1 MPIPRA
7 TARLQLHKDFTL
19 DDARDVVDYYA
30 RLGIS
35 HLYLS
40 PILTARPGS
49 THGYDIV
56 DPTRIN
62 PELGGEVALR
72 RLVSKVHAADMG
84 IIIDIVPNHMGV
96 GGADNPWWLNVL
108 EWGQHSRYARWF
120 DIDWHSPD
128 PTLHGKIL
136 LPFLGD
142 QYAQT
147 LRSGD
152 LRLQFDAETGQ
163 FYFAYFTHRFPL
175 SPASTIRVLRH
186 GGAALKSAASDYP
199 EVHPDESNA
208 FDLHEA
214 RASMLRDLAAT
225 DEGKEGIALAL
236 ASVDP
241 DIAGGVG
248 RLHRLLERQNYKLT
262 WWRNAAEE
270 INWRRFFEVSDLAG
284 VRVELDDVFDA
295 THALIFKLYAEG
307 LIDGVRV
314 DHVDGLANPTAY
326 CNELRQRLLAL
337 APQRPADRPDTHPYI
352 VVEKIL
358 TRGERLHDDWSI
370 DGTTGYEFMD
380 QVGALLHCENGL
392 GALNKLWTELT
403 GDNDSFETHVV
414 NARRQLLRENF
425 VGEFAALTRAVH
437 AVARTE
443 LDTRDISQAAIHRV
457 LTELLVAFPVYRT
470 YSHGNGRSETD
481 DAIIERTV
489 SEARR
494 NLSPQ
499 DQPLLDTLVGLFDA
513 DSIDPDASPD
523 ALPLRQLAVRRFEQL
538 TPPLAAKSVEDTA
551 FYRYGLLLSR
561 NEVGAD
567 PAYFCSS
574 IADFH
579 AFNTERAKHFPHTML
594 ATATHDHKRGEDVRA
609 RLAVLGEAADDW
621 AEATRRWKRLH
632 TDFRIRL
639 ATEGDAPELVAP
651 SLDDEIM
658 LYQMILGAWPF
669 ELRADDQPGLY
680 AYAERLAAWQEK
692 ALREA
697 KRYSSWA
704 MPNGD
709 YESACRQFLMA
720 LLDREKSAGFIDEIV
735 AWVERISA
743 AGIANS
749 LTQTLLRLTS
759 PGMPDLYQGT
769 EFWDFSLVDP
779 DNRRPVHYAA
789 RTLLLAQDDHPG
801 ERIYHHRSWHQCQL
815 KQPLIHAA
823 LQLRKR
829 QPQLFSD
836 GAYVP
841 LEVSGELADHVIAF
855 LRQHDGHQVLVAALR
870 TSLHLLN
877 EDLSLRHTA
886 GDVPAHTVVIL
897 PQTLQGDHVN
907 LLTDKQ
913 VEVNVEHIDITN
925 LIGEF
930 PVALIVPRSWR
941 K

>member
-1 MPIPRA
+1 MSIPRA

-19 DDARDVVDYYA
+19 DDAAGVVDYYA

-62 PELGGEVALR
+62 PELGGEEALR
-72 RLVSKVHAADMG
+72 RLVNTLHAAGMG
-84 IIIDIVPNHMGV
+84 LIIDIVPNHMGV

-108 EWGQHSRYARWF
+108 EWGRHSRYARWF
-120 DIDWHSPD
+120 DIDWNSPD
-128 PTLHGKIL
+128 PTLNGKIL

-152 LRLQFDAETGQ
+152 LSLQFDADSGL
-163 FYFAYFTHRFPL
+163 FYFGYFTHRFPL
-175 SPASTIRVLRH
+175 SPDSTIRVLRH
-186 GGAALKSAASDYP
+186 GGAALKSTASDYA
-199 EVHPDESNA
+199 EVHPENDNA
-208 FDLHEA
+208 FDLHA
-214 RASMLRDLAAT
+214 QRAVMLRELAQT
-225 DEGKEGIALAL
+225 EEGREGIAQAL
-236 ASVDP
+236 ASVDS
-241 DIAGGVG
+241 DIPGGVG

-295 THALIFKLYAEG
+295 THAVIFRLYAEG

-314 DHVDGLANPTAY
+314 DHVDGLANPPAY
-326 CNELRQRLLAL
+326 CNELRRRLMAL
-337 APQRPADRPDTHPYI
+337 AAQRPADRQDTHPWI

-358 TRGERLHDDWSI
+358 THGEALSTDWGI

-380 QVGALLHCENGL
+380 QVGALLHSQNGL
-392 GALNKLWTELT
+392 AALNKLWIEVT
-403 GDNDSFETHVV
+403 GDNDSFATHVL

-443 LDTRDISQAAIHRV
+443 LDTRDISQAAIHRI

-481 DAIIERTV
+481 NVIIERTIT
-489 SEARR
+489 EARR

-499 DQPLLDTLVGLFDA
+499 DQPLLDTLVSLFDA
-513 DSIDPDASPD
+513 DNIDPDASPD

-567 PAYFCSS
+567 PACFSSS
-574 IADFH
+574 INDFH
-579 AFNTERAKHFPHTML
+579 AFNLDRARQFPHAML
-594 ATATHDHKRGEDVRA
+594 TTATHDHKRGEDVRA
-609 RLAVLGEAADDW
+609 RLAVLSETPDDW
-621 AEATRRWKRLH
+621 AESVRRWKRLH
-632 TDFRIRL
+632 TDLRVRL
-639 ATEGDAPELVAP
+639 ANEDDTPEVIAPALNDEL
-651 SLDDEIM
+651 M

-669 ELRADDQPGLY
+669 ELRPDDQDGLQ

-697 KRYSSWA
+697 KRHSSWA
-704 MPNGD
+704 LPNGD
-709 YESACRQFLMA
+709 YEAACRQFLFS
-720 LLDREKSAGFIDEIV
+720 LFDRERSASFLDDIY
-735 AWVERISA
+735 AWVARVA
-743 AGIANS
+743 TAGVANS
-749 LTQTLLRLTS
+749 LAQTLLRLTA
-759 PGMPDLYQGT
+759 PGVPDLYQGT

-779 DNRRPVHYAA
+779 DNRRPVHYDA
-789 RTLLLAQDDHPG
+789 RRLLLAQEDQVWD
-801 ERIYHHRSWHQCQL
+801 RICHHRSWHQCQL

-829 QPQLFSD
+829 QPGLFSD
-836 GAYVP
+836 GDYLP
-841 LEVSGELADHVIAF
+841 LTVEGPLSDHVIAF
-855 LRQHDGHQVLVAALR
+855 MRRHENHHMLVLALR
-870 TSLHLLN
+870 YSLELIN
-877 EDLSLRHTA
+877 DDLSLRHEA
-886 GDVPAHTVVIL
+886 GDVPGHTVLIL
-897 PQTLQGDHVN
+897 PQALQGDHINVLNGKRANLKDSQIDIVN
-907 LLTDKQ
+907 LLGDY
-913 VEVNVEHIDITN
+913 
-925 LIGEF
+925 
-930 PVALIVPRSWR
+930 PVALIVPS
-941 K
+941 